1 VGTPVTLYADD
12 DGALSF
18 YPSEGASPVPF
29 ELADGYRLEGGLVGG
44 RVAIFGPPGKLGLQV
59 DEALTAGVLK
69 PVFDERLASVD
80 DATASALGNLQNAL
94 ASTGARL
101 AAGDWV
107 HFHEG
112 KVDGNDRLFRH
123 FGRPGQPCPYCEQ
136 GNKPTKVLTCL
147 RVEAAN
153 VEWDVAE
160 HVKGTIPMVTTKVK
174 LDI

>member
-1 VGTPVTLYADD
+1 MSTTVTLYADA

-18 YPSEGASPVPF
+18 YPSVGAKPVPF

-69 PVFDERLASVD
+69 PVFDKRLASVD
-80 DATASALGNLQNAL
+80 DDAIASLRSALS
-94 ASTGARL
+94 STGDRL
-101 AAGDWV
+101 AVGDWI

-136 GNKPTKVLTCL
+136 GNKPTKVMTCL
-147 RVEAAN
+147 RVEADN

-160 HVKGTIPMVTTKVK
+160 HVRGTIPTVTTKVK